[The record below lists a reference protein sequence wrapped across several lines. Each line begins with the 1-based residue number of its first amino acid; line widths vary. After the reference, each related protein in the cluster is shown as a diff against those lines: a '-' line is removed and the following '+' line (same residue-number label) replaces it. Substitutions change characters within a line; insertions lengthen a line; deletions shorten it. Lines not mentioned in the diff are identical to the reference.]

1 MFDFKVTPDGGEQF
15 ELTAGS
21 RDVLQWEKTTKGA
34 SFGSIAEGLR
44 ITDLY
49 KIAWISAKRQNL
61 FDGTL
66 AEFEG
71 GVGLEFEENEEPDP
85 TQPAP

>member
-1 MFDFKVTPDGGEQF
+1 MFDFKLTPEGGDTF
-15 ELTAGS
+15 EVTAGS

-34 SFGSIAEGLR
+34 SFGSIANGLK

-49 KIAWISAKRQNL
+49 KIAWIAAKRQDH
-61 FDGTL
+61 FTGTL
-66 AEFEG
+66 AEFEAS
-71 GVGLEFEENEEPDP
+71 VELEFDEQDEPDP